1 MSTFQKLT
9 LIGMYN
15 YNQSL
20 FDNVNL
26 PEGYDKDT
34 FIDALL
40 LEHGEKC
47 VLYTDFDFLKYSLGA
62 VSRKWYLELEKI
74 FEALKADY
82 NPVYNYDRYEDIGDE
97 SNKTFG
103 EKTTADYSDNN
114 TKNLEDKRTANL
126 EDKRT
131 ANLEDKT
138 TFNSSD
144 TTEQLE
150 NATTENQV
158 SAYNASTYQPKDKT
172 TTDNG
177 KSKVSHD
184 GNNTVATSGTDTIAT
199 TGTDTEAH
207 TGTDNRAIKGT
218 LSDKSGGENVKNT
231 HKAHIYGNIGVTTAT
246 HMIDEILDQRT
257 NKNLYEIAARIFA
270 NELLINLY

>member
-15 YNQSL
+15 YNTSL

-26 PEGYDKDT
+26 PGGYDKDT
-34 FIDALL
+34 FIDTLL

-47 VLYTDFDFLKYSLGA
+47 VLYTDFDFLKYSFGA
-62 VSRKWYLELEKI
+62 ISRKWYLELTKI
-74 FEALKADY
+74 LEALKADY
-82 NPVYNYDRYEDIGDE
+82 NPVYNYDRYEVIGDTV
-97 SNKTFG
+97 KKKFG

-150 NATTENQV
+150 DATVENQV
-158 SAYNASTYQPKDKT
+158 SAYNESTYQPKDKT

-177 KSKVSHD
+177 KTKISHD
-184 GNNTVATSGTDTIAT
+184 GNNTVATTGTDTIAT
-199 TGTDTEAH
+199 TGTDTETH

-218 LSDKSGGENVKNT
+218 LSDKSGGEDVTNT
-231 HKAHIYGNIGVTTAT
+231 HNAHIYGNVGVTTAT
-246 HMIDEILDQRT
+246 HMIDEILAQRT
-257 NKNLYEIAARIFA
+257 EKNLYEIAARIFA